1 MRYSIWAML
10 TGHIWLCCF
19 IMIYLDVLGSASK
32 PRWLH
37 LWVNVCVHVC
47 CIFMSV
53 KQYMYHICMVCE
65 LNAASLLSPDNKGI
79 LVYTLQFNFVG
90 RILGPRGMTAKDL
103 EHYTGCK
110 VMVRGKGSMRDKK
123 KVRVVYLDG
132 NLIHSVVHTPTSKRA
147 ALNMHSKLHVTLIA
161 SILHFLS
168 WNRYNFAWFCWGGT
182 LML

>member
-1 MRYSIWAML
+1 MALLFYYDIFRCIRFCIEAQVAALM
-10 TGHIWLCCF
+10 
-19 IMIYLDVLGSASK
+19 SK
-32 PRWLH
+32 CMCTCMLH
-37 LWVNVCVHVC
+37 LYV
-47 CIFMSV
+47 V

-123 KVRVVYLDG
+123 KVRVFYLDG

-168 WNRYNFAWFCWGGT
+168 
-182 LML
+182 